1 MIGVGRVFRQT
12 LGVLIVQFGEWFY
25 ISWLDIDSTWW
36 ENKRKGRLRVTEIRA
51 WSRRCKI
58 WEMVGVR
65 LCNTH

>member
-25 ISWLDIDSTWW
+25 ISWLDIGSTWW

-51 WSRRCKI
+51 WRCKI